1 MLIAEQLKDKSRIEY
16 LLYMWQV
23 ENILR
28 AYGCD
33 AERIEREYVS
43 QFQVD
48 EGQRKA
54 IAQWYADLVTMMKD
68 EGVEHEGHLQVSKNI
83 IITLDDLHHQLSNS
97 KKYPFYEAAYMKVLP
112 YIVELRRKNNDT
124 ETSEVETCLNVLY
137 GVMLLHIQQKTIN
150 EETQKAVQE
159 ITTFLGLLSDYYYK
173 DKEKP
178 LEF

>member
-33 AERIEREYVS
+33 AQRLEREYVA
-43 QFQVD
+43 QFRIDD
-48 EGQRKA
+48 EQRKA
-54 IAQWYADLVTMMKD
+54 VAQWYADLAAMMKD
-68 EGVEHEGHLQVSKNI
+68 EGVEQTGHLQVSKNI
-83 IITLDDLHHQLSNS
+83 VITLDDLHQQLSTS
-97 KKYPFYEAAYMKVLP
+97 KNYPFYEAAYMKVLP

-124 ETSEVETCLNVLY
+124 ATSEVETCLNVLY
-137 GVMLLHIQQKTIN
+137 GVMLLHLQQKPVN
-150 EETQKAVQE
+150 EATQKAVE
-159 ITTFLGLLSDYYYK
+159 DITTFLGLLSDYYYK